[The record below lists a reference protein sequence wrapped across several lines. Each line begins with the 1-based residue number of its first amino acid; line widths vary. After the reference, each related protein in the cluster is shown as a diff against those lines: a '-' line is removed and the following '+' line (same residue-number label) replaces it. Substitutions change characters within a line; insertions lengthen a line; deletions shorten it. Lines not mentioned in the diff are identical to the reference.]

1 MFINAKNYSDFLSE
15 IRNIGGEFAWIR
27 KNNLG
32 NLQNAGRPS
41 KAIAAAIFASERIK
55 RVITDEA
62 VRRGVKELVVYSKAK
77 GILSNMANDFHLHSA
92 VQPIGYSLVKI
103 FERIFSHIWFN
114 SEGLDKISQI
124 SYDRSVPVVWLPT
137 HKSYLDFLLISL
149 LCYHHK
155 IQLPAICA
163 AEDFQSSKVLGGA
176 LRRCGAFFI
185 RRKFKEDPLYWA
197 IFAEY
202 VQQHL
207 LHSDRPL
214 EFFIEG
220 QRSRTGKALFPR
232 TGLLQLVVEPFLKA
246 QVYDTLFV
254 PITINYDRILEES
267 LFAYELLGQPKPKE
281 NTSGLFKA
289 RQILSDS
296 FGDIFVTIGDPIS
309 LREYLNF
316 GHINLGFRCGLME
329 NIDQSTYDKNLS
341 EMSKKLA
348 YRILADQNTN
358 NVLNIWPFI
367 ALAILQIAN
376 IRRESDQELY
386 KITIAELNSFVEI
399 LVGIYK
405 KCLDGKEIYQKGL
418 TIYDAIIYYL
428 QLHESHFN
436 FNANTDAFELKQ
448 MPLLPT
454 STESLK
460 YLPTIMLLSNYSSIA
475 VYSLANFCIFSVSDN
490 ISKLPSQAYENF
502 IFLFHLFNKEF
513 VSDPSQLD
521 ETLKN
526 LKKKYEQLSKDECH
540 LLAQIIIPYVIAYHE
555 IFELY
560 LETNNEKFNNQTE
573 FFKAIHQ
580 RLIFKIDI
588 ETSKLP
594 LQIASID
601 LIKNAFNFL
610 RSEQLIRYYG
620 NEHPSVDF
628 AGIARI
634 LKKLEEILKLNFKEF
649 HIESLNSKI

>member
-55 RVITDEA
+55 
-62 VRRGVKELVVYSKAK
+62 
-77 GILSNMANDFHLHSA
+77 
-92 VQPIGYSLVKI
+92 
-103 FERIFSHIWFN
+103 RIFSHIWFN

-358 NVLNIWPFI
+358 NDI
-367 ALAILQIAN
+367 QIAN

-418 TIYDAIIYYL
+418 TIYDAIMY
-428 QLHESHFN
+428 
-436 FNANTDAFELKQ
+436 
-448 MPLLPT
+448 
-454 STESLK
+454 
-460 YLPTIMLLSNYSSIA
+460 
-475 VYSLANFCIFSVSDN
+475 C
-490 ISKLPSQAYENF
+490 F
-502 IFLFHLFNKEF
+502 I
-513 VSDPSQLD
+513 
-521 ETLKN
+521 
-526 LKKKYEQLSKDECH
+526 
-540 LLAQIIIPYVIAYHE
+540 
-555 IFELY
+555 
-560 LETNNEKFNNQTE
+560 
-573 FFKAIHQ
+573 
-580 RLIFKIDI
+580 
-588 ETSKLP
+588 
-594 LQIASID
+594 
-601 LIKNAFNFL
+601 
-610 RSEQLIRYYG
+610 
-620 NEHPSVDF
+620 
-628 AGIARI
+628 
-634 LKKLEEILKLNFKEF
+634 
-649 HIESLNSKI
+649 